1 MNTSF
6 LRSRPAIFVTIL
18 LLVQGTAF
26 YNLSHGEV
34 VPLARPLS
42 QFPSLIDRWTVAQE
56 GEIDQ
61 DTKDTLRA
69 DDYLT
74 RLYQDKS
81 TGEVADLYVAFF
93 KTQQTGQ
100 TPHSPKNCL
109 PGSGWVPSSSQE
121 ADIAIPGMSAP
132 IRVNEYIV
140 AKGTTKAMVLYWY
153 QSHGRVVANEYA
165 AKVWVV
171 VDSLR
176 YHRSDT
182 ALVRVVVGIG
192 DGGEQQ
198 AAKTAT
204 RFVQAFFTPLRAA
217 LPS

>member
-1 MNTSF
+1 MNSNI

-34 VPLARPLS
+34 VPLSRPLS
-42 QFPSLIDRWTVAQE
+42 QFPSQLDGWAMVEQ

-61 DTKDTLRA
+61 ETRDTLRA

-74 RLYQDKS
+74 RVYGDKQ
-81 TGEVADLYVAFF
+81 TGQAADLYVAFF

-109 PGSGWVPSSSQE
+109 PGSGWVPSSSKE
-121 ADIAIPGMSAP
+121 AEIAIPGLKLP
-132 IRVNEYIV
+132 IRVNEYVV

-171 VDSLR
+171 VDSVR

-198 AAKTAT
+198 AAATAT
-204 RFVQAFFTPLRAA
+204 KFVRAFFTPLRAA

>member
-1 MNTSF
+1 MSSNF

-26 YNLSHGEV
+26 YNLSHGEI
-34 VPLARPLS
+34 VPLSRPLS
-42 QFPSLIDRWTVAQE
+42 QFPSLIDHWTVAQQ

-61 DTKDTLRA
+61 ETRDTLRA

-74 RLYQDKS
+74 RLYEDKR
-81 TGEVADLYVAFF
+81 TGEEADLYVAFF

-109 PGSGWVPSSSQE
+109 PGSGWVPSTSTE
-121 ADIAIPGMSAP
+121 ADIAVPGMSQP
-132 IRVNEYIV
+132 IRVNQYVV
-140 AKGTTKAMVLYWY
+140 AKGATKAMVLYWY
-153 QSHGRVVANEYA
+153 QSHGRVVANEYS

-192 DGGEQQ
+192 EGGEQQ
-198 AAKTAT
+198 AARTAT
-204 RFVQAFFTPLRAA
+204 RFVRAFFGPLKAA

>member
-1 MNTSF
+1 MSSHI

-34 VPLARPLS
+34 APLSRPLS
-42 QFPSLIDRWTVAQE
+42 QFPSLIDQWTVAQQ
-56 GEIDQ
+56 GVIDQ
-61 DTKDTLRA
+61 ETRDTLRA

-74 RLYQDKS
+74 RLYEDKS
-81 TGEVADLYVAFF
+81 TGEAADLYVAFF

-109 PGSGWVPSSSQE
+109 PGSGWVPSSSRE
-121 ADIAIPGMSAP
+121 VNIAIPGMKLP
-132 IRVNEYIV
+132 IRVNQYVV

-171 VDSLR
+171 VDSVR

-198 AAKTAT
+198 AARTAT